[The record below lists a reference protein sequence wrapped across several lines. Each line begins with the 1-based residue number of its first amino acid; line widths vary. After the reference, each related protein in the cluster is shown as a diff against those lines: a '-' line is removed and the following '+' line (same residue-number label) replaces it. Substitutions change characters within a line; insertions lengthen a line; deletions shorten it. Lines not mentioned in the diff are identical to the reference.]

1 MANKPEISIGQY
13 SDAGPKKRNDDSY
26 GVVIPEQPLL
36 ETKGIAMAIAD
47 GMSTS
52 IAAKEASESCIK
64 SFLEDYYCTHESWAV
79 KKSVGSVLG
88 ALNQWLYRQGQVQ
101 YLSDRGMVSTFSGAV
116 LKSGT
121 LHIFHAGD
129 SRISLLRN
137 GDVEPLTKD
146 HQVKISR
153 EKSYLARAFGIEPD
167 LDVDY
172 RAVSMSDGDI
182 VIFTTDGVHEHVS
195 SKELRNLI
203 EKHQN
208 DPDQAAHD
216 ICTLALNNGSSDNV
230 TCQIICIESVGADD
244 KDSYFK
250 RLTALPFP
258 PDLSPG
264 MVFEG
269 YRIEAELHASKRSQ
283 VYLAYDPQTSSKVV
297 IKTPSVNFEDDPTYI
312 DMFTREEWIGRRIN
326 NPNVVRVIE
335 PKSKRN
341 FLYYITEYV
350 NGQTLREWMDANPK
364 PGLVE
369 IRGLLDQIASG
380 LRAFHR
386 RDMIHQDLKPDNI
399 IINRKGTVK
408 IVDFGST
415 QVAGLAE
422 ICSPINRP
430 DLVGTVDYTAPE
442 YHRGIKPSKLS
453 DIYSLGAIAYE
464 MHTGKLPYGSGFSK
478 KGDLAKLKYISAN
491 EHRPNLPI
499 WVSGALGKAVE
510 RDPAKRYEVL
520 SAFLADLTRPNP
532 EFETTEFR
540 PILESDPAQFWRWV
554 AIGSAIINLI
564 LLFNLVR

>member
-1 MANKPEISIGQY
+1 MSTGPEIKIGQY
-13 SDAGPKKRNDDSY
+13 SSAGQKDRNDDSY
-26 GVVIPEQPLL
+26 GVVIPDPPLI

-52 IAAKEASESCIK
+52 EAAKEASESCVK

-79 KKSVGSVLG
+79 KKAVGSVLG
-88 ALNQWLYRQGQVQ
+88 AINQWLYRQGQVQ

-121 LHIFHAGD
+121 LHLFHAGD
-129 SRISLLRN
+129 SRISLLRG
-137 GDVEPLTKD
+137 GDVEPLTTD
-146 HQVKISR
+146 HQVRISR
-153 EKSYLARAFGIEPD
+153 EQSYLARAFGIEPE

-172 RAVSMSDGDI
+172 RTLTISDGD
-182 VIFTTDGVHEHVS
+182 VLVFTTDGVHEHIS
-195 SKELRNLI
+195 SSEIRNSISTHADDLD
-203 EKHQN
+203 K
-208 DPDQAAHD
+208 AARD
-216 ICTLALNNGSSDNV
+216 IAKTALKNGSTDNV
-230 TCQIICIESVGADD
+230 TCQIVRVDHVGADD

-250 RLTALPFP
+250 RLTVLPFP
-258 PDLSPG
+258 PDLTPN
-264 MVFEG
+264 MIFEG
-269 YRIEAELHASKRSQ
+269 YRIERELHASKRSQ
-283 VYLAYDPQTSSKVV
+283 VYLAYDPQTSTRVV

-312 DMFTREEWIGRRIN
+312 DMFTREEWIGRRLN

-335 PKSKRN
+335 PKSARH

-350 NGQTLREWMDANPK
+350 DGQTLRQWMDANPEA
-364 PGLVE
+364 GLVE

-399 IINRKGTVK
+399 LIDTNGTVK

-415 QVAGLAE
+415 RVAGLAE
-422 ICSPINRP
+422 ISSPINRP
-430 DLVGTVDYTAPE
+430 DLVGTIDYTAPE
-442 YHRGIKPSKLS
+442 YHLGATPSKLS
-453 DIYSLGAIAYE
+453 DIYSLGVIAYE
-464 MHTGKLPYGSGFSK
+464 MHTGKLPYGAGFSK
-478 KGDLAKLKYISAN
+478 KSDLGKLKNKPAF
-491 EHRPNLPI
+491 EHRPNLPV

-540 PILESDPAQFWRWV
+540 PVLESDPVQFWRWV

-564 LLFNLVR
+564 LLVSLLR